1 VATTA
6 LVQQTPAPPHWSL
19 AEYDRAIE
27 AGVFG
32 DRRIELIGGAL
43 YEMPPMADPHAGA
56 MRYLNDLFITTL
68 GMGRVL
74 CQTPI
79 ILPTDS
85 EPEPDVAV
93 ARPGSPPRPHAA
105 DVQLVIE
112 ISDAGRRR
120 FDRGPKLEAYL
131 VDRIPEIWI
140 VDLVERAVLVYRGQ
154 LLVGRYAQGTGAE
167 LRADQVPEVGVD
179 LDAVFRAA
187 GLTP

>member
-1 VATTA
+1 MATS
-6 LVQQTPAPPHWSL
+6 VPVQTPASPHWSL
-19 AEYDRAIE
+19 EEYDRAIA

-32 DRRIELIGGAL
+32 ERRIELIGGAL

-56 MRYLNDLFITTL
+56 LRYLNDLFVTTL

-85 EPEPDVAV
+85 EPEPDLAV
-93 ARPGSPPRPHAA
+93 AEAHSPPRPRA
-105 DVQLVIE
+105 DQVQLVIE
-112 ISDAGRRR
+112 ITDEGRRR

-131 VDRIPEIWI
+131 VDEIPEIWI

-154 LLVGRYAQGTGAE
+154 VLVGRHAQGRGAE
-167 LRADQVPEVGVD
+167 LRAERVPEVGVD
-179 LDAVFRAA
+179 VDAVFRAA
-187 GLTP
+187 RLSS